1 LIEFARVGPILTQ
14 QGDHRAVTVPPELRY
29 SKEHEWVRVEGDI
42 AAVGITDHAQEQL
55 GDLVY
60 LDLPKVGTAV
70 HQLEKLGEI
79 ESVKAVSDL
88 FSPVS
93 GEVTERNE
101 EAVKAPELVNQDPY
115 GRGWLVRLSL
125 SDASEVDKLLTAEQ
139 YEELVAQERAE

>member
-1 LIEFARVGPILTQ
+1 M
-14 QGDHRAVTVPPELRY
+14 AVPAELRY

-42 AAVGITDHAQEQL
+42 ATVGITDHAQEQL

-60 LDLPKVGTAV
+60 LELPKVGTAV
-70 HQLEKLGEI
+70 HQFEKLGEI

-101 EAVKAPELVNQDPY
+101 EAVKSPELVNQDPY

-125 SDASEVDKLLTAEQ
+125 SDASEADKLLTAEQ
-139 YEELVAQERAE
+139 YEALVAQEPAE

>member
-1 LIEFARVGPILTQ
+1 MA
-14 QGDHRAVTVPPELRY
+14 VPPELRY
-29 SKEHEWVRVEGDI
+29 SKEHEWVGVEGDI
-42 AAVGITDHAQEQL
+42 ATVGITDYAQEQL

-70 HQLEKLGEI
+70 HQFDKLGEI

-101 EAVKAPELVNQDPY
+101 EAVKSPELVNQDPY
-115 GRGWLVRLSL
+115 GRGWLVRLTL

-139 YEELVAQERAE
+139 YEELVAQEQAE

>member
-1 LIEFARVGPILTQ
+1 M
-14 QGDHRAVTVPPELRY
+14 AVPAELRY

-42 AAVGITDHAQEQL
+42 ATVGITDHAQEQL

-60 LDLPKVGTAV
+60 LELPKVGTAV
-70 HQLEKLGEI
+70 RQFEKLGEI

-101 EAVKAPELVNQDPY
+101 EAVKSPELVNQDPY
-115 GRGWLVRLSL
+115 GRGWLVRLTL
-125 SDASEVDKLLTAEQ
+125 SNASEVDKLLTAEQ
-139 YEELVAQERAE
+139 YEELVAQEQAE

>member
-1 LIEFARVGPILTQ
+1 M
-14 QGDHRAVTVPPELRY
+14 TVPPELRY
-29 SKEHEWVRVEGDI
+29 AKDHEWVRVEGDI
-42 AAVGITDHAQEQL
+42 ATLGITDHAQEQL

-60 LDLPKVGTAV
+60 LDLPEAGTAV
-70 HQLEKLGEI
+70 RQSEKLGEI
-79 ESVKAVSDL
+79 ESVKAVSDV

-101 EAVKAPELVNQDPY
+101 EAVKSPELVNQDPY

>member
-1 LIEFARVGPILTQ
+1 M
-14 QGDHRAVTVPPELRY
+14 TVPPELRY
-29 SKEHEWVRVEGDI
+29 AKEHEWVRVEGDI
-42 AAVGITDHAQEQL
+42 ATLGITDHAQEQL

-60 LDLPKVGTAV
+60 LDLPKVGAAV
-70 HQLEKLGEI
+70 RQFEKLGEI

-101 EAVKAPELVNQDPY
+101 EAVKSPELVNQDSY

>member
-1 LIEFARVGPILTQ
+1 M
-14 QGDHRAVTVPPELRY
+14 TVPPELRY
-29 SKEHEWVRVEGDI
+29 SKEHEWVRVEGD
-42 AAVGITDHAQEQL
+42 AATLGITDHAQEQL

-60 LDLPKVGTAV
+60 LELPKVGTAV
-70 HQLEKLGEI
+70 HQFEKLGEI

-101 EAVKAPELVNQDPY
+101 EAVKSPELVNQDPY

-139 YEELVAQERAE
+139 YEALVAQEPAE

>member
-1 LIEFARVGPILTQ
+1 MA
-14 QGDHRAVTVPPELRY
+14 VPPELRY

-42 AAVGITDHAQEQL
+42 ATIGITDHAQEQL

-70 HQLEKLGEI
+70 RQFGKLGEI

-93 GEVTERNE
+93 GEVTECNE
-101 EAVKAPELVNQDPY
+101 DAVKAPELVNQDPY
-115 GRGWLVRLSL
+115 GRGWLVRLTL

-139 YEELVAQERAE
+139 YEEIVAQEGAE

>member
-1 LIEFARVGPILTQ
+1 M
-14 QGDHRAVTVPPELRY
+14 AVPAELRY

-42 AAVGITDHAQEQL
+42 ATVGITDHAQEQL

-60 LDLPKVGTAV
+60 LELPKVGTAV
-70 HQLEKLGEI
+70 RQFEKLGEI

-88 FSPVS
+88 FSPVT

-101 EAVKAPELVNQDPY
+101 EAVKSPELVNQDPY
-115 GRGWLVRLSL
+115 SRGWLVRLTL

-139 YEELVAQERAE
+139 YEELVAQEQAE

>member
-1 LIEFARVGPILTQ
+1 MA
-14 QGDHRAVTVPPELRY
+14 VPPELRY
-29 SKEHEWVRVEGDI
+29 SKEHEWVRVEGD
-42 AAVGITDHAQEQL
+42 AATLGITDHAQEQL

-60 LDLPKVGTAV
+60 LELPKVGTAV
-70 HQLEKLGEI
+70 HQFEKLGEI

-93 GEVTERNE
+93 GGVTERNE
-101 EAVKAPELVNQDPY
+101 EAVKSPELVNQDPY

-139 YEELVAQERAE
+139 YEALVAQEQAE

>member
-1 LIEFARVGPILTQ
+1 M
-14 QGDHRAVTVPPELRY
+14 TVPPGLRY

-42 AAVGITDHAQEQL
+42 ATIGITDHAQEQL

-70 HQLEKLGEI
+70 RQFGKLGEI

-115 GRGWLVRLSL
+115 GRGWLVRLAL
-125 SDASEVDKLLTAEQ
+125 SDASGVDKLLTAEQ
-139 YEELVAQERAE
+139 YEELVAQEQAE

>member
-1 LIEFARVGPILTQ
+1 M
-14 QGDHRAVTVPPELRY
+14 AVPAELRY

-42 AAVGITDHAQEQL
+42 ATVGITDHAQEQL

-60 LDLPKVGTAV
+60 LELPKVGTAV
-70 HQLEKLGEI
+70 RQFEKLGEI

-101 EAVKAPELVNQDPY
+101 EAVKSPELVNQDPY
-115 GRGWLVRLSL
+115 GRGWLVRLTL

-139 YEELVAQERAE
+139 YKELVAQEQAE